1 MYCDDGLA
9 VCSATP
15 KQIEKTKQE
24 INKVFKAN
32 NLNITIEANKKI
44 VHFLEHQELLNGEV
58 ETPQTEEC
66 CIELIIVLQQGQAPA
81 AYSNILPS
89 QLLLMDSYSTSI
101 LVVHIV
107 LSFSKC
113 SKNNLP
119 DKNIVNKGY

>member
-32 NLNITIEANKKI
+32 NLNITIEG
-44 VHFLEHQELLNGEV
+44 HFLEHQELLNGEV
-58 ETPQTEEC
+58 DTPQTEEC

-89 QLLLMDSYSTSI
+89 QLLLMDSYCTSI